1 MASGNSGCG
10 RDPLPEPSTSSISSM
25 LRRRLAFLDDS
36 DDDDDDGPVV
46 RRHLYTEEVI
56 MMWNLAKI
64 MKNLSTNEQCV
75 AFAEEHGLVRSQKLC
90 GKHRKPM
97 KIIKSTNK
105 TFGTWSCAKGNCKS
119 ISRVSRTK
127 GTLFDSMKLD
137 LVHVFYLLYAYSHKW
152 SYDTTIHEDPYK
164 ESRQQCISRG
174 TINHWYSYCR
184 EVIVIYQMDRNQV
197 LVAGKIGGPGKVV
210 QIDVSKFG
218 KRKINR
224 GRHIE
229 GHWVIGMTEGKD
241 LRLEVSQDNIESAE
255 VLVPLIQKHVEVGTT
270 IHTNF
275 WKVYDCLSQHGYIHK
290 KVFESDPNNPVVADD
305 GSYFY
310 EYLWRRYNVK
320 HRKDPFMELIKVI
333 KYAYK

>member
-1 MASGNSGCG
+1 MTSGNSLCG
-10 RDPLPEPSTSSISSM
+10 RDPVPEPSTSSISSM
-25 LRRRLAFLDDS
+25 LRRRPAFLDDS
-36 DDDDDDGPVV
+36 DDDDGPVV
-46 RRHLYTEEVI
+46 GRDLYTEEVI
-56 MMWNLAKI
+56 MMWNLTKI

-75 AFAEEHGLVRSQKLC
+75 AFAEENGLVHSQKEC
-90 GKHRKPM
+90 SKHRKPM
-97 KIIKSTNK
+97 KIAKSTNK
-105 TFGTWSCAKGNCKS
+105 SFGSWCCTKGNCRAKTKVP
-119 ISRVSRTK
+119 RNK
-127 GTLFDSMKLD
+127 GTFFENIKID
-137 LVHVFYLLYAYSHKW
+137 LVQVFYLLYAYSRKW
-152 SYDTTIHEDPYK
+152 SYETVIHEDPYK
-164 ESRQQCISRG
+164 ESRQQCISRP
-174 TINHWYSYCR
+174 TISDWYSYCR
-184 EVIVIYQMDRNQV
+184 ETIVIYQMDRNQV
-197 LVAGKIGGPGKVV
+197 EGKIGGPGKVV

-218 KRKINR
+218 KRKFNR

-229 GHWVIGMTEGKD
+229 GHWVIGMTEGKEV

-290 KVFESDPNNPVVADD
+290 KVFESDPDNPVVADD

-320 HRKDPFMELIKVI
+320 HRKDPFMELIKAI